1 MLCLGLP
8 ITEAPHRT
16 RLDLSFDLDKEDAM
30 AKCAYCK
37 AETEMYEGVNVPTGV
52 ECSDAQDAKR
62 NVRAILTQNLR
73 EATARASALTEAF
86 NKIVS
91 DVPSGIPH
99 PDSTQRIHSASDAL
113 ATARHEMMKA
123 HNHLNDFLAR
133 GIVPDVYKQDI

>member
-37 AETEMYEGVNVPTGV
+37 AETEMYEGVNVPTCV

-73 EATARASALTEAF
+73 EATARASALSEAF
-86 NKIVS
+86 KKIVS
-91 DVPSGIPH
+91 DVPRH
-99 PDSTQRIHSASDAL
+99 PASRFNAENPQCI
-113 ATARHEMMKA
+113 RCPSHC
-123 HNHLNDFLAR
+123 
-133 GIVPDVYKQDI
+133 PS